1 MKAHLSNA
9 AYGIADYAAYP
20 VGMLIVAPII
30 LRNLGIEQYGVW
42 AVATAAINAGSIV
55 ASGFGDANIQQV
67 ATERIRGDF
76 RTLQSAVRS
85 TMGIHL
91 LLGSVIAIIFWIAAP
106 YLASHI
112 GQFNPAL
119 QSTCLWCLR
128 IAGLMT
134 FARAIESVCISTQR
148 AYERYGA
155 AVRVSVL
162 ARLLSLATA
171 AALTAFGQKVVSI
184 FVATAFLT
192 MAGLCLQLVHLKQ
205 LLHADTLLPYFD
217 PQTTNALFKFGIFSW
232 LLATSGVLF
241 SQADKLIGGV
251 SFGAAAIASYAL
263 CAQMAQPIYGLAASG
278 LHFLFPYLSGK
289 RVTASSTTLKRAV
302 LLVLTANVAF
312 VLLSTL
318 GLLLFGNR
326 ILLLWGGDAIARSGA
341 PLLPIVVWSSALLSL
356 NVTGSYAMLAL
367 GRVQAVT
374 FINLAAGGTMLLL
387 IAWLLP
393 RYGMIGFAE
402 ARLIYGMITLL
413 IYIPLALH
421 LRPGSPARLGVSTG
435 VPAGEEA

>member
-1 MKAHLSNA
+1 
-9 AYGIADYAAYP
+9 
-20 VGMLIVAPII
+20 
-30 LRNLGIEQYGVW
+30 
-42 AVATAAINAGSIV
+42 
-55 ASGFGDANIQQV
+55 
-67 ATERIRGDF
+67 
-76 RTLQSAVRS
+76 
-85 TMGIHL
+85 MGIHL
-91 LLGSVIAIIFWIAAP
+91 LLGSIMATIFWMAAP
-106 YLASHI
+106 YLASRI
-112 GQFNPAL
+112 GQSSPAI
-119 QSTCLWCLR
+119 QSSCLWCLR

-148 AYERYGA
+148 AFQRYGA

-171 AALTAFGQKVVSI
+171 AALTTFGQRVVSI
-184 FVATAFLT
+184 LAATAVLT
-192 MAGLCLQLVHLKQ
+192 GVGLCLQLVRLKE
-205 LLHADTLLPYFD
+205 LLHAKTLLPYFD
-217 PQTTNALFKFGIFSW
+217 PQATNALFKFGIFSW

-289 RVTASSTTLKRAV
+289 RVTASSTTLTRAV
-302 LLVLTANVAF
+302 LWAFTANVTL

-374 FINLAAGGTMLLL
+374 WLNLAAGGMMLLL

-421 LRPGSPARLGVSTG
+421 LRPGSLVRLSVSTS
-435 VPAGEEA
+435 VPTGEEA